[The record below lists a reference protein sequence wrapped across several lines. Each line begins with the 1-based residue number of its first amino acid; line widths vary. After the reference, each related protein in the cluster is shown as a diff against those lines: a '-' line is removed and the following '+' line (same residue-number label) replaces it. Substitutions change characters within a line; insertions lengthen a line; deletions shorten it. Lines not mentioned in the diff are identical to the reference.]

1 MRLRVRHETVYE
13 YDELVTTSHHEI
25 HLTPRDGASQV
36 CLSHKVTI
44 QPEPETLHERIDYFD
59 NRACYFGIHEPHRT
73 LEIVAESDVRVEG
86 YSRSLILDRTSW
98 EEVRDLVA
106 RSRRA
111 ESLEAYSFVF
121 DSPYVRVQPELRSLA
136 TPSFAPG
143 RSMLDAALDL
153 TRRIFSGFTYE
164 RGATGVSTPL
174 SEVLRDR
181 RGVCQDFAHVAIGCL
196 RSLGLPARYVSGYLL
211 TAPPPGRPRLT
222 GCDAS
227 HAWIST
233 YLPNLGWIDFD
244 PSNDMMADEGH
255 VVVAYGRDFGD
266 VTPVR
271 GVILG
276 GGHHALRVAVD
287 VAPLED
293 DAAKDRP

>member
-1 MRLRVRHETVYE
+1 MRLRVVHETTYE
-13 YDELVTTSHHEI
+13 YDEIVTTSHHEI
-25 HLTPRDGASQV
+25 HLTPRDGPSQV
-36 CLSHKVTI
+36 CLSHQVTI
-44 QPEPETLHERIDYFD
+44 TPEPETVRERIDYFD
-59 NRACYFGIHEPHRT
+59 NRACYFGIHESHRT
-73 LEIVAESDVRVEG
+73 LAIVAESDVRVEERP
-86 YSRSLILDRTSW
+86 SSLILDRTSW
-98 EEVRDLVA
+98 EDVRDLVA
-106 RSRRA
+106 RNRRP

-121 DSPYVRVQPELRSLA
+121 DSPYVRVQPELRTLA
-136 TPSFAPG
+136 APSFSPG
-143 RSMLDAALDL
+143 RPLLDAALDL

-196 RSLGLPARYVSGYLL
+196 RAMGLPARYVSGYLL

-227 HAWIST
+227 HAWVST
-233 YLPNLGWIDFD
+233 YVPNVGWIDFD
-244 PSNDMMADEGH
+244 PSNDMMADERH

-276 GGHHALRVAVD
+276 GGHHALRVSVD
-287 VAPLED
+287 VAPLD
-293 DAAKDRP
+293 